1 MRKFFTS
8 LFAFVLSG
16 FGGGLVAQELAVATG
31 AEEEYIVVFM
41 VSVLVTLV
49 VTVVFF
55 MAQFMADPAM
65 AVAKAGK
72 WSLIVFAVLLILLV
86 GLVLYTDASTNVMKR
101 DVPMVAGLILPGIVT
116 IIVQWLFLRWRV
128 GRVQAGFGR
137 SGAKA

>member
-8 LFAFVLSG
+8 LFAFILSG
-16 FGGGLVAQELAVATG
+16 FAGGLVAQELAVATG

-55 MAQFMADPAM
+55 AAQFMADPAM
-65 AVAKAGK
+65 AVARAGK
-72 WSLIVFAVLLILLV
+72 WSLVVFAVLLVLLV
-86 GLVLYTDASTNVMKR
+86 GLVLYTDASADVIKR
-101 DVPMVAGLILPGIVT
+101 DVPIVAGLILPGIVT
-116 IIVQWLFLRWRV
+116 IIVQWLFVRRRV
-128 GRVQAGFGR
+128 GHVRAGLGR

>member
-8 LFAFVLSG
+8 LFAFILSG
-16 FGGGLVAQELAVATG
+16 SAGGLVAEELAVATG
-31 AEEEYIVVFM
+31 AEEEYIIVFM

-49 VTVVFF
+49 VTFVFF

-86 GLVLYTDASTNVMKR
+86 GLVLYTDASADVMKR
-101 DVPMVAGLILPGIVT
+101 DVPMVAGLILPGIGT
-116 IIVQWLFLRWRV
+116 IIVQWLFVRWRV
-128 GRVQAGFGR
+128 GSAKTGFGR

>member
-16 FGGGLVAQELAVATG
+16 FAGGLVAQELAVATG

-41 VSVLVTLV
+41 VSVLVTAV

-55 MAQFMADPAM
+55 MAQFMVDPVM

-86 GLVLYTDASTNVMKR
+86 GLVLHTDASKDVMKR
-101 DVPMVAGLILPGIVT
+101 DGPMVAGLILPGIVT
-116 IIVQWLFLRWRV
+116 IIVQWLFVRWRV
-128 GRVQAGFGR
+128 GHVRTGFGR
-137 SGAKA
+137 GGAKA

>member
-8 LFAFVLSG
+8 LFAFILSG
-16 FGGGLVAQELAVATG
+16 FAGGLVAEELAVATG

-65 AVAKAGK
+65 AVAKAAK
-72 WSLIVFAVLLILLV
+72 WSLIVFAVLLTLV
-86 GLVLYTDASTNVMKR
+86 VGAVLYTDASTQVIKR
-101 DVPMVAGLILPGIVT
+101 DVPMVAGLLLPGIVT
-116 IIVQWLFLRWRV
+116 IVVQWLFVRWRV
-128 GRVQAGFGR
+128 GRAHTGFGR
-137 SGAKA
+137 SGANA